1 METTSLDFQ
10 TPFEPD
16 YIELPMIFQLM
27 KIEDSIGNPKP
38 LTHVRT
44 DDGDE
49 IFVKPEAA
57 SKLVELF
64 RTSEKSSTKFDSVW
78 NPERGASMHH
88 MKREFLS
95 SIQYT
100 EGLKEALAKV
110 DSLYK

>member
-16 YIELPMIFQLM
+16 YKEQPMILQLM

-49 IFVKPEAA
+49 VFVGEKAA
-57 SKLVELF
+57 KTLLKLF
-64 RTSEKSSTKFDSVW
+64 RHAEPSSKFDTVF
-78 NPERGASMHH
+78 NPEMGATRLKW
-88 MKREFLS
+88 KRNFLRN
-95 SIQYT
+95 IQYT
-100 EGLKEALAKV
+100 KGLTMVLDKV
-110 DSLYK
+110 NQMYK